1 MIPGRPQG
9 IGFAESFGCAVAGI
23 RRVAAG
29 RNFRVQ
35 CCVGLVAVILGLCLR
50 LSSMEWVAV
59 ITCIGLVLGGEC
71 VNTALENAVDLA
83 CDDKPH
89 PLAKASKDAAAGAV
103 LLFSV
108 ASLLVG
114 IIIYLPK
121 LLQVF

>member
-1 MIPGRPQG
+1 MIPDKPHG

-23 RRVAAG
+23 RHVAGG

-35 CCVGLVAVILGLCLR
+35 SCVGLVAVVLGLCLR
-50 LSSMEWVAV
+50 ISPMEWVAV
-59 ITCIGLVLGGEC
+59 ITCMGLVLGGEC
-71 VNTALENAVDLA
+71 VNTALESVVDLA
-83 CDDKPH
+83 CGGKLH